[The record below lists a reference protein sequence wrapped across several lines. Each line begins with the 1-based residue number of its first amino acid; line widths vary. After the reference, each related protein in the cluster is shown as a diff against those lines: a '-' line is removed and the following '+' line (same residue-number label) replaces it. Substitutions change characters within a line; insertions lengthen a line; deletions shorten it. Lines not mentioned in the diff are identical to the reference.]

1 MDYTYTRVM
10 VDGTYSIANPLRLDG
25 SGDQIHLS
33 KEVESALPGKV
44 FTLICNGAE
53 AKFVFTE
60 ALSANEKTTLDTAVT
75 DHQENN

>member
-33 KEVESALPGKV
+33 KEVESALPGKA
-44 FTLICNGAE
+44 FKLICNGAE

-60 ALSANEKTTLDTAVT
+60 ALSGAEKTTLDAAVT